1 MASQNYDKLK
11 ENLELRKKLIELG
24 FLCQSVG
31 PRGRDGKDGE
41 VAESSNESLFFTGF
55 IDTQDSGAMTFN
67 NTWFIPN
74 GEDYFKL
81 LSDNQVEVVPGVYE
95 ITLSGLIEQVD
106 IDHGATFYLK
116 TSKRTAIKDLTYQLP
131 IGEAKQMH
139 FSNVTIFRFEDITT
153 LQVIT
158 DILGDELTS
167 NVKVSNVNLL
177 IKKIHTK

>member
-1 MASQNYDKLK
+1 MASQNYDKLR

-41 VAESSNESLFFTGF
+41 VAESSSEGMFFTGF
-55 IDTQDSGAMTFN
+55 IDTQESGVMTFT

-74 GEDYFKL
+74 EEKYFKL
-81 LSDNQVEVVPGVYE
+81 LDNNQIEVVPGIYE

-116 TSKRTAIKDLTYQLP
+116 TNEGSAIKDLTYLLP

-139 FSNVTIFRFEDITT
+139 FSNVTIFRFEDITP
-153 LQVIT
+153 LQVVA
-158 DILGDELTS
+158 DILGDEVTS
-167 NVKVSNVNLL
+167 RVRVSNVNLL

>member
-1 MASQNYDKLK
+1 MASQDYDKLK

-41 VAESSNESLFFTGF
+41 IAESSSEGLFFTGF
-55 IDTQDSGAMTFN
+55 IDTQDSGIMTFTN
-67 NTWFIPN
+67 IWFIPN
-74 GEDYFKL
+74 EQDYFKL
-81 LSDNQVEVVPGVYE
+81 ISDNQVEVVPGVYE

-106 IDHGATFYLK
+106 IDHGATFYLN
-116 TSKRTAIKDLTYQLP
+116 TNEGSAIKDLTYQVP

-158 DILGDELTS
+158 DILGDKLTS